1 MQHQQSQK
9 TLPTKNSQILFPS
22 LKNYF
27 DQPAYSLD
35 SKEMIFRQM
44 QVNQRLFKMQER
56 EHLSQLKAV
65 QKQSVLSMYES
76 DSGMLNSA

>member
-1 MQHQQSQK
+1 
-9 TLPTKNSQILFPS
+9 
-22 LKNYF
+22 
-27 DQPAYSLD
+27 
-35 SKEMIFRQM
+35 MIFRQM